1 MIKTDLTGKMALITG
16 AAAGLGKE
24 TAAVMAA
31 NGADIVILEIDEAA
45 AKETAKEIE
54 EKYGVNTEVYISDI
68 TDYKKFEEVF
78 KSVYEKHG
86 KLDICVNIAGYCAY
100 KGYDAVTQEEI
111 DRMIKVNINGQDNC
125 ARLCLKYMGE
135 QKENGVCIL
144 NASVA
149 GRSGQTSFPHYSMT
163 KAAVINMTQSFALE
177 GAKKGVRFD
186 AVCPG
191 IIRTDFWNRFLH
203 QSFEGNEDAAFQK
216 ITASMIPMGVPQE
229 AIDIANAITFLAS
242 DDARYIT
249 GQALNI
255 CGGMAMN

>member
-86 KLDICVNIAGYCAY
+86 KLDICVNIAP
-100 KGYDAVTQEEI
+100 VI
-111 DRMIKVNINGQDNC
+111 V
-125 ARLCLKYMGE
+125 
-135 QKENGVCIL
+135 
-144 NASVA
+144 
-149 GRSGQTSFPHYSMT
+149 PT
-163 KAAVINMTQSFALE
+163 KDTM
-177 GAKKGVRFD
+177 R
-186 AVCPG
+186 
-191 IIRTDFWNRFLH
+191 
-203 QSFEGNEDAAFQK
+203 
-216 ITASMIPMGVPQE
+216 
-229 AIDIANAITFLAS
+229 
-242 DDARYIT
+242 
-249 GQALNI
+249 
-255 CGGMAMN
+255 